1 VTTPSAEIPLR
12 APTASDP
19 DWMRER
25 RAAPRWVPAVPC
37 RARILVD
44 GQTWH
49 AAVEDVSTR
58 GAKLP
63 LCEASEVSA
72 LSSGRDVA
80 LEIEFGPRTYRL
92 PARIA
97 WQAPGADG
105 VPVFGVEY
113 KPNGEGGDSD
123 IPTVLDVRLVKIDP
137 SWALRIPSSLAMRRR
152 LLPLCEVGGRVQVAC
167 ADLQDTSALKAL
179 ERYIDRP
186 LVLQQADPES
196 LTQVL
201 RKIYAD
207 ARTVSEVEGD
217 EPVALCNEL
226 LHAAWLRQASDI
238 HVDPERDGVR
248 VRLRVDGQLEDYR
261 RLPTRT
267 HAELLSR
274 IKVLG
279 GMDIAEKRAAQDG
292 RFTHDVV
299 VGERFEVRVA
309 TLPTKHG
316 ERATLRLLAIH
327 DDSLTLEKLGMAA
340 RDLATS
346 ELEIRRPHGLIL
358 ATGPTGCGKTTTLYA
373 ALRRIIGQ
381 RSVNAIAV
389 QDPVEY
395 DIPGVAQ
402 VEVDAAQKVTFAK
415 ALRSILRHDPDVIL
429 IGEIRD
435 GETVDIAIKAALT
448 GHLVL
453 ATLHTNSAVSAVT
466 RLVDMGADRFLIA
479 ATLRMVIA
487 QRLVR
492 RLCPFCRRSSNMNA
506 EQARSLSRPAT
517 EGTPIFE
524 SGGCVYCAGRG
535 YSGRAGLFELL
546 SMDEA
551 LARAVA
557 DGCDES
563 RLAQMTRE
571 RGMPTIVD
579 DALDKLTGGITSIHE
594 VLAAVAI

>member
-1 VTTPSAEIPLR
+1 MDARADLTPVEKR
-12 APTASDP
+12 ATASDP
-19 DWMRER
+19 GGMRER
-25 RAAPRWVPAVPC
+25 RSAPRWVPAVPC
-37 RARILVD
+37 RATIRADDRRWSGTVD
-44 GQTWH
+44 
-49 AAVEDVSTR
+49 DVSTR
-58 GAKLP
+58 GARLP
-63 LCEASEVSA
+63 LVDGDGAEMLEH
-72 LSSGRDVA
+72 GREVA
-80 LEIEFGPRTYRL
+80 LEITFGPRTYQLR
-92 PARIA
+92 ARVA
-97 WQAPGADG
+97 WRAIGDDRATIL
-105 VPVFGVEY
+105 GVEY
-113 KPNGEGGDSD
+113 QPTADGD

-137 SWALRIPSSLAMRRR
+137 TWALRVPSSLALRRR

-186 LVLQQADPES
+186 LVAQQADPDS
-196 LTQVL
+196 LAQVL

-207 ARTVSEVEGD
+207 ARASVDTEGD
-217 EPVALCNEL
+217 EPVALCGEL
-226 LHAAWLRQASDI
+226 LHAAWLRHASDI
-238 HVDPERDGVR
+238 HVDPERDGIR
-248 VRLRVDGQLEDYR
+248 IRLRVDGQLEDYR
-261 RLPTRT
+261 RLPSRT

-292 RFTHDVV
+292 RFTHDVAA
-299 VGERFEVRVA
+299 GERFEVRVA

-316 ERATLRLLAIH
+316 ERATLRILAIH
-327 DDSLTLEKLGMAA
+327 DDSLTLERLGMSA
-340 RDLATS
+340 RDLVAS
-346 ELEIRRPHGLIL
+346 EREIRRPHGLIL

-373 ALRRIIGQ
+373 ALRRIIGE

-389 QDPVEY
+389 QDPIEY

-435 GETVDIAIKAALT
+435 LETGGIAIKAALT

-492 RLCPFCRRSSNMNA
+492 LLCPFCRRPTGMSA
-506 EQARSLSRPAT
+506 EHARSLGRPDK
-517 EGTPIFE
+517 EGTTIFA
-524 SGGCVYCAGRG
+524 GCGCVYCAARG
-535 YSGRAGLFELL
+535 YSGRGGLFELFSL
-546 SMDEA
+546 DEA
-551 LARAVA
+551 TARAIA

-563 RLAQMTRE
+563 RLAAMSRE
-571 RGMPTIVD
+571 RGVPTILD
-579 DALDKLTGGITSIHE
+579 DAIEKLAGGVTSIHE
-594 VLAAVAI
+594 VLSAVAT